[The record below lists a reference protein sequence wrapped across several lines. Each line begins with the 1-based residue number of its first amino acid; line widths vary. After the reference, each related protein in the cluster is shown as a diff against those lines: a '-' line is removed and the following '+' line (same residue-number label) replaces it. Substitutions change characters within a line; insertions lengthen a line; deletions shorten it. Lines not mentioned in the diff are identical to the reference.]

1 MYNLSIFLQFSQRG
15 HFPTTAFTVELLLRT
30 SVLKIKITSFR
41 ILSLSTP
48 AMASRIVKSPAVQ
61 VIQRKL
67 CKFDN
72 HFGTNIFQTT
82 AKRQFAAQASIA
94 RTEKELLKAEPLK
107 VKEVFFGT
115 SLNSKMI

>member
-1 MYNLSIFLQFSQRG
+1 
-15 HFPTTAFTVELLLRT
+15 
-30 SVLKIKITSFR
+30 
-41 ILSLSTP
+41 
-48 AMASRIVKSPAVQ
+48 MASRIVKSPAVQ

-72 HFGTNIFQTT
+72 NFGMIFQTT